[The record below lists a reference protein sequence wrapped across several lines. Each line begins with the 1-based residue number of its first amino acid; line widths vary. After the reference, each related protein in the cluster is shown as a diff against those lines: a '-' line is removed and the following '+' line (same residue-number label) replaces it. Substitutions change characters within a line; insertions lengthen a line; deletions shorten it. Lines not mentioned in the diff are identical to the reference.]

1 MTDFPTKTTH
11 IVVRLTTLGTFPTI
25 VDLFGNFAF
34 GQQFLLLG
42 IRVVVKFALL
52 HAGRVHHLRAN
63 MTLHE

>member
-34 GQQFLLLG
+34 GLFLLLG
-42 IRVVVKFALL
+42 IRVFVLKFALL
-52 HAGRVHHLRAN
+52 HTGRVHHLRAH